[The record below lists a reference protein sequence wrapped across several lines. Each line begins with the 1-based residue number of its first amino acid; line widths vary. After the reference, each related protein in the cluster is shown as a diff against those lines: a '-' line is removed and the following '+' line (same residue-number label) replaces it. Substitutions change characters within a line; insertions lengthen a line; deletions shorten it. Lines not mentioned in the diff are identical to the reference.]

1 MKWNGV
7 KIDPLAQ
14 EMLRIIER
22 EGRSVTTSR
31 FRELTDASNSS
42 VNYRYGQLE
51 KAGLITVSKANTGPS
66 HLAASNQA
74 SLTKAGRR
82 FVKERPFDVDEETV
96 QETLER
102 HDRQDSSLNRRLDE
116 QREEIDE
123 LEETVSDLVA
133 TVESVEDDVEYLK
146 TGYGYVFSVI
156 KSLSRGLNIGGGV
169 DEGPSMVEA
178 RLLIDTITDR
188 LPNDEEIREEIEDD
202 LIQTREQLSSE
213 IQQLIRHM
221 EYREQ

>member
-1 MKWNGV
+1 MNWNGV

-116 QREEIDE
+116 QREQIDE
-123 LEETVSDLVA
+123 LEETVSNFVA
-133 TVESVEDDVEYLK
+133 SMESIEDDVEYLK
-146 TGYGYVFSVI
+146 AGYGYIFNLL
-156 KSLSRGLNIGGGV
+156 KSLSRGLNIGGGA
-169 DEGPSMVEA
+169 DDGPSMIEA
-178 RLLIDTITDR
+178 RLLVGAITDR
-188 LPNDEEIREEIEDD
+188 LSNGEEIRKEIEDN
-202 LIQTREQLSSE
+202 LIRTREQLSSE
-213 IQQLIRHM
+213 IRQLIRHM
-221 EYREQ
+221 EHRER